1 MSSQEGR
8 QSPPPESQT
17 GPQLKD
23 APGSG
28 QGLQDTPQDK
38 DKSNKDQLEN
48 LSSNPKGPMDD
59 AVKDKFTKP
68 NP

>member
-23 APGSG
+23 TPGSG

-38 DKSNKDQLEN
+38 DKSNKDQLE
-48 LSSNPKGPMDD
+48 
-59 AVKDKFTKP
+59 VR
-68 NP
+68 